1 MIKEKSNMKILV
13 KGAYGE
19 TNFGDDLL
27 MLVFEKYFNNEFKG
41 DETVF
46 SGQKGTY
53 PSGLLVE
60 SRYNEKIKPDV
71 IVYGGGT
78 QFFSFVETKERSTM
92 LSKVSRIIKDPTILY
107 KYFRNKFVSKEVYS
121 SEIITA
127 FLGFGL
133 GPFNNEEAKLIAKE
147 SMKNAFFVGVRD
159 QVSFNYCSE
168 WKIESV
174 LGADVVFSSYFSLP
188 PLEKTT
194 NIKRKIGVIVRDW
207 KWEKS
212 GASYIEKLKQF
223 IEDSGDEI
231 EYQFIVFAPHVDKK
245 WMLYL
250 SDKKALVWNPEIGDV
265 TNFLNKL
272 SSFDAFISA
281 RYHGAIVAAILGKPV
296 ICVEIEPKLSIL
308 CEQVSELKLWEKPF
322 DLASLNSLISTIDYD
337 VDYSASLIERKEK
350 ADSMLKLFKEQIT
363 RSENCS

>member
-1 MIKEKSNMKILV
+1 MKILV

-27 MLVFEKYFNNEFKG
+27 MLVFEKYFNNEFKE

-46 SGQKGTY
+46 SGQKSTY
-53 PSGLLVE
+53 PSGLLVQ

-78 QFFSFVETKERSTM
+78 QFFSFVEKKERSTV
-92 LSKVSRIIKDPTILY
+92 LSKLSRIIKDPSILY
-107 KYFRNKFVSKEVYS
+107 KYFRNKFVPKKEYS
-121 SEIITA
+121 SEIISA

-147 SMKNAFFVGVRD
+147 SMRNSLFVGVRD

-168 WKIESV
+168 WNIECV

-223 IEDSGDEI
+223 IGESGDEI

-250 SDKKALVWNPEIGDV
+250 SDTDTLVWNPEIDDV

-272 SSFDAFISA
+272 NTFDAFISA
-281 RYHGAIVAAILGKPV
+281 RYHGAIIAAILGKPV

-308 CEQVSELKLWEKPF
+308 CEQVPELKLWKKPF
-322 DLASLNSLISTIDYD
+322 DITSLKSLISTIDYD
-337 VDYSASLIERKEK
+337 VDYSGSLTERGEK
-350 ADSMLKLFKEQIT
+350 ADSMLKLFKEQALAIIYK
-363 RSENCS
+363 SL